1 MPDVH
6 HCRECDSFLAGKR
19 ADNPDLPTKPFLIP
33 AADCTTAKIH
43 DFALTLWFLVDGDGN
58 LAGCGDT
65 LDLGSMV
72 VLQVCF
78 YSSMLNFAPPSL
90 CSAACRHWTH
100 FDCRTKPQVRQ
111 ASDDKPQK
119 LSVFAIFSITYRR
132 H

>member
-78 YSSMLNFAPPSL
+78 YFIDVEFCSSLTMQCSMSSL
-90 CSAACRHWTH
+90 DS
-100 FDCRTKPQVRQ
+100 F
-111 ASDDKPQK
+111 
-119 LSVFAIFSITYRR
+119 
-132 H
+132 